1 MIKIFTPNPSN
12 DSFKDADTV
21 CYCFGYTKKDIE
33 NDYLGNDDHST
44 ILERIVKEKQTGGCN
59 CAHTNPKGR

>member
-1 MIKIFTPNPSN
+1 MRTISN
-12 DSFKDADTV
+12 ANLKSDAFKDADTV

-33 NDYLGNDDHST
+33 KDCLDNDGHSK
-44 ILERIVKEKQTGGCN
+44 ILQRIIQEKQAGGCN

>member
-1 MIKIFTPNPSN
+1 MEKQSFLFPINDTIKDT
-12 DSFKDADTV
+12 ATV

-33 NDYLGNDDHST
+33 NDYLAHDGRST
-44 ILERIVKEKQTGGCN
+44 ILERIIQEKQAGGCN